1 MKANVTEIAADVY
14 RISTFHPEY
23 GIQFNQFLIKDDEP
37 FIMHTGFKK
46 MFPITLDGVAS
57 LIDPKKLRWIGFSHF
72 ESDECGA
79 LNDFLGVAPNAQAV
93 CSVVGAMVMVNDFAD
108 RAPRPLND
116 NEVLEIG
123 RHRLRFLAT
132 PHVPHAW
139 DAGLFFEETDRTFL
153 CSDLFFH
160 PSDPEPLIESDVVG
174 RARESIIGAL
184 SSPLAKDMPYTPY
197 TDSTLQRLAAL
208 EPQTLALM
216 HGSSYRGDGRKAI
229 LELADVIRET
239 LSAPDSVGCWDPLQ
253 TTQKPQTSEK
263 KNKYKKQK
271 GEKKIQSN
279 PTTPAV

>member
-1 MKANVTEIAADVY
+1 MKANVNEIAADVY

-46 MFPITLDGVAS
+46 MFPITLEGVAS
-57 LIDPKKLRWIGFSHF
+57 VIDPKRLRWIGFSHF

-93 CSVVGAMVMVNDFAD
+93 CSVVGAMVTVTDFAD
-108 RAPRPLND
+108 RAPRALND

-123 RHRLRFLAT
+123 SRRLRFLAT

-160 PSDPEPLIESDVVG
+160 PTDTEPLIESDVVG
-174 RARESIIGAL
+174 RARDSILGGL
-184 SSPLAKDMPYTPY
+184 SGPLAKDMPYTPY

-208 EPQTLALM
+208 EPQTLAVM
-216 HGSSYRGDGRKAI
+216 HGSSYRGDGRQAI
-229 LELADVIRET
+229 LELAEVIRET
-239 LSAPDSVGCWDPLQ
+239 LGEPG
-253 TTQKPQTSEK
+253 KP
-263 KNKYKKQK
+263 
-271 GEKKIQSN
+271 
-279 PTTPAV
+279 

>member
-1 MKANVTEIAADVY
+1 MKANVTEIAADVF

-46 MFPITLDGVAS
+46 MFPITLEGVAS

-79 LNDFLGVAPNAQAV
+79 LNDFLAVAPNAQAV

-139 DAGLFFEETDRTFL
+139 DAGLFFEETERTFL

-160 PSDPEPLIESDVVG
+160 PSDPEPLI
-174 RARESIIGAL
+174 GAGVE
-184 SSPLAKDMPYTPY
+184 D
-197 TDSTLQRLAAL
+197 
-208 EPQTLALM
+208 
-216 HGSSYRGDGRKAI
+216 
-229 LELADVIRET
+229 
-239 LSAPDSVGCWDPLQ
+239 CC
-253 TTQKPQTSEK
+253 
-263 KNKYKKQK
+263 K
-271 GEKKIQSN
+271 GF
-279 PTTPAV
+279 A